1 MGSVSSSMQWKEK
14 NFQKLLDFSQLGNGR
29 IMYGF
34 LTSLQLAGSAF
45 RKCFRAAFS
54 YYFTTPTTY
63 F

>member
-1 MGSVSSSMQWKEK
+1 MGSVSSSMQWKKK
-14 NFQKLLDFSQLGNGR
+14 NFQKLLDFSQLG
-29 IMYGF
+29 MYGF
-34 LTSLQLAGSAF
+34 VTSLQLAGSAF